1 MSEREG
7 AITFKGNPMTLVG
20 NELQVGQPAP
30 DFALTANDL
39 STKTKADYAGKTV
52 VLSTVPSLDTPV
64 CDVQTRA
71 FNDRAAELSG
81 DVVILTVSVD
91 LPFAQKRWCGAA
103 GAERVELLSDY
114 KDHGFMNAYGLRVK
128 ELGLIARS
136 VSVIDGDGTV
146 VYHELVPEIAQEPNY
161 DAALEAVAATV

>member
-39 STKTKADYAGKTV
+39 STKTKADYAGKTI

-71 FNDRAAELSG
+71 FNDKAAELG
-81 DVVILTVSVD
+81 DGVVILTVSVD

-114 KDHGFMNAYGLRVK
+114 KDHNFMNAYGLRVK
-128 ELGLIARS
+128 ELGLVARS
-136 VSVIDGDGTV
+136 VSVIDADGAV

-161 DAALEAVAATV
+161 DAALEAVAAAV